1 MIVKI
6 LRAIQNKEEVKFD
19 VIDGKY
25 VMIYKDEI
33 LPVENKHLKLINK
46 ALMTVI
52 NQLQFEVED
61 ELSDGPHYD

>member
-1 MIVKI
+1 MIIKI

-25 VMIYKDEI
+25 VMIYKDEV
-33 LPVENKHLKLINK
+33 LPVEHKHLKLINK
-46 ALMTVI
+46 ALMVVI

-61 ELSDGPHYD
+61 ELHDGPHYD